1 MKKILF
7 IFADSSVKKGL
18 ADAEKL
24 REIMQAEADNE
35 HQDVRV
41 FVTYARSLSYFVSNE
56 HSVIYDHRNR
66 MDLKDYD
73 FVYFRKAGS
82 VMQQMLSCAIYL
94 KQHNVPFVDR
104 EIFSANSRNKLS
116 QMFKLQSVGVSIPVT
131 FFCRHK
137 TRMLRL
143 IRTKFKNELQF
154 PLIAKATG
162 GTRGAENYLVKS
174 LEELEQLIRNSHRH
188 FLIQAFVPNDGD
200 YRVLVM
206 NGQITGVIKRQAQG
220 NSHLNNTS
228 QGGEAIWL
236 EPNELSDVAREEAV
250 HAAAVLRRDIAGVDI
265 ILDRETGR
273 HYVLEVNR
281 APQIENASFPEK
293 KAAALLHAIH
303 RKMEN
308 FVPESHSTMASHG
321 TEKNIIGRFEM
332 VAVPDGPE
340 VVAKIDTGAD
350 VSSVHCERIEQTTTA
365 DGTPLLRYSF
375 QKTGEQWYETTEFSE
390 RVIRSSN
397 GHATRR
403 YMIPL
408 VIKIGAQNYATNV
421 TLSNRQAMAREIL
434 LGRRFLRDNKMIVDV
449 SRRYVLTRQKGKL
462 NV

>member
-1 MKKILF
+1 MRKVLF

-24 REIMQAEADNE
+24 REIVQHEADLEN
-35 HQDVRV
+35 QDLKV
-41 FVTYARSLSYFVSNE
+41 FVTYARSLSYFVSND

-66 MDLKDYD
+66 RDLKDYD

-82 VMQQMLSCAIYL
+82 VMQQMLSCAVYL
-94 KQHNVPFVDR
+94 KQHGIPFVDQ
-104 EIFSANSRNKLS
+104 EIFTANSRNKLS

-143 IRTKFKNELQF
+143 IRTKFKSELQF

-162 GTRGAENYLVKS
+162 GTRGDENYLIKS

-206 NGQITGVIKRQAQG
+206 NGGIKGVIRRLAQN

-236 EPNELSDVAREEAV
+236 EPTELSDVVRQEAV
-250 HAAAVLRRDIAGVDI
+250 LSANVLKRDIAGVDI
-265 ILDRETGR
+265 ILDKNTGQ

-293 KAAALLHAIH
+293 KAKLLLRAINRSIQNHVPTAANVISL
-303 RKMEN
+303 
-308 FVPESHSTMASHG
+308 G
-321 TEKNIIGRFEM
+321 QEKVVIGRFEKM
-332 VAVPDGPE
+332 VLPGDHE
-340 VVAKIDTGAD
+340 VIAKIDTGAD
-350 VSSVHCERIEQTTTA
+350 TSSVHCERIELTDT
-365 DGTPLLRYSF
+365 DGERLLRYSF
-375 QKTGEQWYETTEFSE
+375 DKTGDQWFETHDFSDKL
-390 RVIRSSN
+390 IKSSN
-397 GHATRR
+397 GQTSHR
-403 YMIPL
+403 YQVML
-408 VIKIGAQNYATNV
+408 DVVIGTQNYACSV
-421 TLSNRQAMAREIL
+421 TLSNRQAMAYGVL

-449 SRRYVLTRQKGKL
+449 ARRFVLTRQKGKL
-462 NV
+462 NI

>member
-24 REIMQAEADNE
+24 REIMQAEADKE
-35 HQDVRV
+35 QQDVRI
-41 FVTYARSLSYFVSNE
+41 FITYARSLSYFVSNE
-56 HSVIYDHRNR
+56 RSIIYDHRNR

-94 KQHNVPFVDR
+94 KQHNVPFVDQ

-200 YRVLVM
+200 YRVLIM
-206 NGQITGVIKRQAQG
+206 NGEITGVIKRLAQA

-228 QGGEAIWL
+228 QGGEAAWC
-236 EPNELSDVAREEAV
+236 EPTELSEIVREEAA
-250 HAAAVLRRDIAGVDI
+250 HAAVVLRRDIAGVDI
-265 ILDRETGR
+265 ILNRETGQ

-293 KAAALLHAIH
+293 KAAALLHAIN

-308 FVPESHSTMASHG
+308 YAPESTLVSRG
-321 TEKNIIGRFEM
+321 TEKIIIGRFEM
-332 VAVPDGPE
+332 VVLPDGSE

-350 VSSVHCERIEQTTTA
+350 VSSVHCERIELATA
-365 DGTPLLRYSF
+365 INGAPLLRYSF
-375 QKTGEQWYETTEFSE
+375 QKTGDQWHETTEFSE

-397 GHATRR
+397 GHTTQR
-403 YMIPL
+403 YMISL
-408 VIKIGAQNYATNV
+408 VIKIGAQKYATNV

-449 SRRYVLTRQKGKL
+449 SRRFVLTRQKGKL